1 VAGNGPALARPLTL
15 SEREHDPPPMTGN
28 ETTNA
33 TRMTCRVAF
42 VTCGELPA
50 LDPDD
55 RLVIAPLAARGIEA
69 EPAIWDDPGVDWARY
84 DLAVLR
90 SAWDYPPRRDA
101 FVEWAHAVPR
111 LANPAPVISW
121 NTDKSYLA
129 ALASAGVPVVP
140 TEWLPPGTPWT
151 PRAEAGE
158 VVLKPSISAG
168 SKDTGR
174 YDLADPL
181 HRRLAAE
188 LVERLHEAG
197 RSVMLQPYLPAVD
210 TRGETAL
217 LYFGGRY
224 SHAIRKGPLLT
235 GPDLGFEGLYKEE
248 QISARS
254 ATPAELAIA
263 EAALAQVPGDPLYAR
278 VDLIPG
284 PSGAPLV
291 VELELAEPSLFLG
304 YADGAAER
312 FADAITSALRAA
324 RS

>member
-1 VAGNGPALARPLTL
+1 
-15 SEREHDPPPMTGN
+15 MTGSD
-28 ETTNA
+28 TANA

-42 VTCGELPA
+42 VTCGEFPA

-55 RLVIAPLAARGIEA
+55 RLVITPLAERGIEA
-69 EPAIWDDPGVDWARY
+69 VPAVWDDPEVDWAAY

-90 SAWDYPPRRDA
+90 STWDYPARRAD
-101 FVEWAHAVPR
+101 FVAWAHAVPR
-111 LANPAPVISW
+111 LANPAPVVGWS
-121 NTDKSYLA
+121 TDKSYLSV
-129 ALASAGVPVVP
+129 LAGAGVPTVP
-140 TEWLPPGTPWT
+140 TEWLPPGTPWE
-151 PRAEAGE
+151 PRAGAGE

-197 RSVMLQPYLPAVD
+197 RTVLLQPYLPAVD
-210 TRGETAL
+210 THGETAVL
-217 LYFGGRY
+217 FLGGRY

-235 GPDLGFEGLYKEE
+235 GPDIGFDGLYKEE
-248 QISARS
+248 EISARS
-254 ATPAELAIA
+254 ATPAELAVA
-263 EAALAQVPGDPLYAR
+263 ELALAQVPGELLYAR

-304 YADGAAER
+304 YAAGAPER
-312 FADAITSALRAA
+312 FADAIHALVA
-324 RS
+324 RRRSGPASRS